1 MSFQNFS
8 ELKELDDAKLSE
20 EIVNAKKFLFDM
32 RLKKATRQT
41 FKPHVFV
48 HTKRKIA
55 QLMTIEEQ
63 RKEKYKKSAQE
74 AIATSFKSLGL
85 SSFSGGD
92 L

>member
-8 ELKELDDAKLSE
+8 EFKELDDAKLSE

-63 RKEKYKKSAQE
+63 IKENKN
-74 AIATSFKSLGL
+74 
-85 SSFSGGD
+85 
-92 L
+92 